1 MQDPFVYVSEPATAQ
16 LLTDFS
22 NESGPVFRAV
32 SGQHA
37 IWAAQVPFLPQL
49 MSEDF
54 RRRGSQ
60 ERIQLL
66 GERQARF
73 IYDLARARNQM
84 STFDLRFI
92 VRPGGVAGRPN
103 PIDMVFLGK
112 VFSTRPK
119 MTRAFALDLWQRF
132 YANFPLEDPFN
143 FPLQPIVDEEEFLA
157 AFLPIPLEAVQA
169 QNIGEIRKHED
180 MPEASESVGARQ
192 PRVGDY
198 IVHPLVP
205 TRTFAP
211 LNRFVETLSA
221 QDQVC
226 LVSISLR
233 PTKLFPRELQN
244 IGFQIARFR
253 QIREK
258 TTNPSDE
265 FVRARAAIGEQ
276 LYETLL
282 REQEHLLSHRIS
294 IVGAETLPIPV
305 IETLGSEIMDNGQNA
320 FPTRWSLVQPESPDE
335 FQTALNNLLWLEHDL
350 WGKSLAAPQLQRL
363 RYIVSPEEASG
374 AFRLPVPPESGY
386 MPGILVRNEP
396 FVAPN
401 DYLESA
407 RQNIRMTQE
416 ISLGTIYH
424 RGKETA
430 QTYSIS
436 LSDLMRHSLIAGST
450 GAGKTTTIH
459 NILTQLWMKYRIPF
473 LVIYPV
479 DKPDYRKLRLILG
492 DDLLIFTLGDE
503 TTAPFRFNPFEVP
516 DGLLIKTHLSRLMRA
531 FSAAFSLFDPLPM
544 IYRDALRRVYSA
556 HGWAPAV
563 DKGDSART
571 YPIMSEFYE
580 VIDQITNELRYGRE
594 VQDNV
599 RQASVIRIGD
609 LLENAGHAVNVRR
622 SIPFSQI
629 MQRPTIIE
637 VGRVG
642 SQMDTA
648 LLMGFLLLRL
658 TAEIE
663 RRPRNERQPY
673 IMVVEEAHR
682 LMSDTPTVG
691 GTGADN
697 RFANPQAAAG
707 EDFSNM
713 LAEIRGFNVGVI
725 IAEQMPSL
733 LVRGAIGNTYVKIM
747 HWLEDVSSF
756 ELFSDIMNL
765 NPMQRE
771 HARTLMTGHAIV
783 RSPYGKPVH
792 VKIGNPFVQF
802 QGIDEDVSDDEVRQ
816 FMENMSE
823 RLGINTITIEPWHVR
838 LGTAKNADASQ
849 QTRAAWLAPMRTCA
863 YCQPFL
869 QENTCK
875 FGTAVA
881 ALIKD
886 KEAHQRR
893 RGVVF
898 TALLG
903 TQEINWSLL
912 SELGKEVEQGKG
924 SGQAYCYFAHLA
936 DETLQATYLDKD
948 MKDVR
953 AKCRELL
960 SGFHQHYNQ
969 PLGG

>member
-1 MQDPFVYVSEPATAQ
+1 MRTPFIYISEATSAQ
-16 LLTDFS
+16 LLTGFT
-22 NESGPVFRAV
+22 NEQGLIFREAL
-32 SGQHA
+32 GQHA
-37 IWAAQVPFLPQL
+37 IWAARVPFLPQL

-54 RRRGSQ
+54 QRRGSQ

-66 GERQARF
+66 VERQARF
-73 IYDLARARNQM
+73 IYDLARARDQM
-84 STFDLRFI
+84 STFELRFI
-92 VRPGGVAGRPN
+92 SRPEGVAGRPN
-103 PIDMVFLGK
+103 PIEMVFLGK

-119 MTRAFALDLWQRF
+119 MVRTFALNSWRRF
-132 YANFPLEDPFN
+132 CANFPLEDPFN
-143 FPLQPIVDEEEFLA
+143 FPLEPIVDEEQF
-157 AFLPIPLEAVQA
+157 FRVFMPIPIDSVQL

-180 MPEASESVGARQ
+180 MPEASESVGALQ

-198 IVHPLVP
+198 IAHPLVP
-205 TRTFAP
+205 TRTFPP

-221 QDQVC
+221 QDQTC

-233 PTKLFPRELQN
+233 PTALSPQELQN

-253 QIREK
+253 EIREK
-258 TTNPSDE
+258 TTNLSDE
-265 FVRARAAIGEQ
+265 LIRIRAAIGQQ

-282 REQEHLLSHRIS
+282 REKEHLLLYRIS
-294 IVGAETLPIPV
+294 IVGVDTLPIAV
-305 IETLGSEIMDNGQNA
+305 VETLGSEIMDNGQNA
-320 FPTRWSLVQPESPDE
+320 FPTRWSLVQPESEDE
-335 FQTALNNLLWLEHDL
+335 FQIALNNLLWLEHNF
-350 WGKSLAAPQLQRL
+350 WGSSLAAPQLQRL
-363 RYIVSPEEASG
+363 RYVVSPEEASG
-374 AFRLPVPPESGY
+374 AFRLPIPPESGY
-386 MPGILVRNEP
+386 MPGILIKNEP

-401 DYLESA
+401 DYLECEHQNA
-407 RQNIRMTQE
+407 RAVRE
-416 ISLGTIYH
+416 VSLGTIYH
-424 RGKETA
+424 RGRETA
-430 QTYSIS
+430 QTYSVP
-436 LSDLMRHSLIAGST
+436 LSDLMRHGLIAGST
-450 GAGKTTTIH
+450 GAGKTTTIQA
-459 NILTQLWMKYRIPF
+459 ILVQLWTKYRIPF

-503 TTAPFRFNPFEVP
+503 TTSPFRFNPFEVP
-516 DGLLIKTHLSRLMRA
+516 NGLLIKTHLSRLMRA

-556 HGWAPAV
+556 QGWSPAV
-563 DKGDSART
+563 DKGDSSRT

-622 SIPFSQI
+622 SMPFSQI

-663 RRPRNERQPY
+663 RRPRSQRQPY

-682 LMSDTPTVG
+682 LMSDASTVASSSG
-691 GTGADN
+691 DN

-713 LAEIRGFNVGVI
+713 LAEIRGFDVGII

-765 NPMQRE
+765 NPMQRD
-771 HARTLMTGHAIV
+771 HARTLATGHAIV
-783 RSPYGKPVH
+783 RSPFGRPVH
-792 VKIGNPFVQF
+792 VKISNPFAKLE
-802 QGIDEDVSDDEVRQ
+802 GASEDVSDEEVKE
-816 FMENMSE
+816 FMGDVIKQLSIDTVEV
-823 RLGINTITIEPWHVR
+823 EPWNVR
-838 LGTAKNADASQ
+838 LGVAHHNHTGNNQVAS
-849 QTRAAWLAPMRTCA
+849 AILLAPMRTCS
-863 YCQPFL
+863 YCQPL
-869 QENTCK
+869 INERRCPHRQ
-875 FGTAVA
+875 AVSQTRSE
-881 ALIKD
+881 ALESD
-886 KEAHQRR
+886 RREAISQALLLADTNERW
-893 RGVVF
+893 
-898 TALLG
+898 TAL
-903 TQEINWSLL
+903 
-912 SELGKEVEQGKG
+912 GKIVESMKRAHGRG
-924 SGQAYCYFAHLA
+924 HVYCYFAHLTEEVLQLQGTDKESA
-936 DETLQATYLDKD
+936 DRRRRY
-948 MKDVR
+948 R
-953 AKCRELL
+953 NLL
-960 SGFHQHYNQ
+960 NEFEQHY
-969 PLGG
+969 GVRS